1 MDPDGGIAPG
11 NPVSKKGAI
20 VLYKKKS
27 PSWLKHA
34 DFLILDIIIVVIAF
48 FLAFRIRHGLT
59 GRHLFEMYKTGAFV
73 IALSDLLGALIFENH
88 KNILKR
94 GYGKEFLSVIKMLII
109 DMIGLL
115 FYFFFWKIGNRFSR
129 SIMAY
134 FFIIGTVAMFIERVI
149 WKKALI
155 YIRNWQPYQKR
166 HMLLVT
172 TNDAAEAV
180 IDKIRKN
187 SFGEIEIIGLVLDG
201 GDVPLGTRINDIVV
215 VATLSNVADYMQTL
229 WIDEVMIYLPSG
241 MPVPSD
247 VIRVSE
253 MMGIT
258 IHINLD
264 CISETDCMRTI
275 DKVGGIQVLTE
286 SIRLASGKQMFAK
299 RVLDI
304 LGALVGLVFTGI
316 LTVIVGPMIYFS
328 DPGPIFFSQSRVGMN
343 GRKFKIYKFR
353 SMYQDAEARKKDL
366 MEKNEM
372 QGLMFKIEADPRI
385 IGSGPDGT
393 KHGIGWFIRKT
404 SIDEFPQFWNVLKGE
419 MSLVGTRPPTAD
431 EWEQYEAHH
440 RARMSIRPGLTGLW
454 QVSGRSDITDFEEVI
469 ALDMQYINNWTIYED
484 IKIILKTV
492 GLLFSGGGAK

>member
-1 MDPDGGIAPG
+1 M
-11 NPVSKKGAI
+11 
-20 VLYKKKS
+20 YKKKS

-94 GYGKEFLSVIKMLII
+94 GYGKEFLAVIKMLII

-129 SIMAY
+129 SIMGY

-172 TNDAAEAV
+172 TRDAAEAV

-187 SFGEIEIIGLVLDG
+187 SFGEIEIIGLVLEG

-328 DPGPIFFSQSRVGMN
+328 SAACTRTLRRE
-343 GRKFKIYKFR
+343 RKISWK
-353 SMYQDAEARKKDL
+353 
-366 MEKNEM
+366 
-372 QGLMFKIEADPRI
+372 
-385 IGSGPDGT
+385 
-393 KHGIGWFIRKT
+393 
-404 SIDEFPQFWNVLKGE
+404 
-419 MSLVGTRPPTAD
+419 
-431 EWEQYEAHH
+431 
-440 RARMSIRPGLTGLW
+440 RMRCRDSC
-454 QVSGRSDITDFEEVI
+454 S
-469 ALDMQYINNWTIYED
+469 
-484 IKIILKTV
+484 K
-492 GLLFSGGGAK
+492 